1 MTDRSFNITVTHLG
15 LFENLMARPQ
25 TPAVAADTII
35 ELIDVPERPIVLI
48 DRLNPPLGWAI
59 PGGFVDIGE
68 SVECAAIREALEE
81 TQLRVRLTALLGIYS
96 DPDRDPRGHTVTAV
110 YIAEAK
116 GLPVAADDAKNVSV
130 IDIAV
135 FDGNLVFDHEL
146 VLNDYKRY
154 RSTGIPA
161 PLRVD

>member
-1 MTDRSFNITVTHLG
+1 
-15 LFENLMARPQ
+15 MARPQ
-25 TPAVAADTII
+25 TPALAADTII

-68 SVECAAIREALEE
+68 SVECAATREAFEE

-96 DPDRDPRGHTVTAV
+96 NPDRDPRGHTVTAV
-110 YIAEAK
+110 YVAEAN
-116 GLPVAADDAKNVSV
+116 GMPVAADDAKNVSV
-130 IDIAV
+130 IDIA
-135 FDGNLVFDHEL
+135 DLNKNLVFDHEL
-146 VLNDYKRY
+146 VLNDYKRF
-154 RSTGIPA
+154 RSTGITA